1 MVPKRDPE
9 KWAPLVRTRS
19 CSSEKLLAAAGAML
33 IWLCGSLAASAT
45 ELPIRKPGLW
55 EIKIKLT
62 GGAAPT
68 AMMRH
73 CTDAATDPQMS
84 TMFNPLAPLPCA
96 AKDVQ
101 KHDNRFTIDSVCRTD
116 DKTVTQ
122 HSDVSGDFAT
132 SYTVVTE
139 TKTQEG
145 PDSEPSV
152 TNMTLE
158 GHYLGACKAEQ
169 KPGDV
174 VMAGGL
180 KVNVTK
186 MDEYRALVKR

>member
-1 MVPKRDPE
+1 MVL
-9 KWAPLVRTRS
+9 AG
-19 CSSEKLLAAAGAML
+19 LAAAGAVL
-33 IWLCGSLAASAT
+33 IWLGGTLPAGAA

-73 CTDAATDPQMS
+73 CTDATTDRQMS
-84 TMFNPLAPLPCA
+84 TMFNPLAAVPCPA
-96 AKDVQ
+96 NDVQ
-101 KHDNRFTIDSVCRTD
+101 KHDDRYTIDSVCRAD
-116 DKTVTQ
+116 SKTITQ
-122 HSDVSGDFAT
+122 HSDVRGDFAT

-139 TKTQEG
+139 TKTQDE

-152 TNMTLE
+152 TSLTLE
-158 GHYLGACKAEQ
+158 GRYLGACKAEQ

-180 KVNVTK
+180 KVNVMN
-186 MDEYRALVKR
+186 MDQYRALLKR